1 MNRTILLITLM
12 AFAVCA
18 CNAHAAERAKKWTLL
33 IFINADNNL
42 DGAGVDDVTEMEKI
56 GSTDDVNIVAMLDR
70 EGSSGTKTYF
80 VEKNPQSGI
89 QSPVIRDQAEQDMGD
104 FNTLVEFFKYG
115 VDNYPAEKYLV
126 TIWNH
131 GAGWQK
137 NAAHELIKGISY
149 DDSSHNHM
157 STPQLGEAC
166 KQMSE
171 YIGRKLD
178 IISYDACLMQM
189 AEVAAE
195 VKDYALVQV
204 GAEETEPGD
213 GWPYDD
219 FCGPLVQNPAMDAKE
234 LGSVMVDAYVASYS
248 GGSQGSRNS
257 NQSALDLTKFDAFLA
272 KLDAFSVAMNDN
284 AHLTAIYKQA
294 FGKTQAFYY
303 SQYKD
308 LGDYIKE
315 LNLLTDNAAVKAAG
329 TELKSFIDNEVVIN
343 TGYIGSNLDGSTG
356 ISIYIPTKSQLN
368 DNIEAYRELKFAA
381 ACHWDEFLQ
390 GVYFPNVPVIS
401 VKAVDVVEENDGAV
415 NPGDTVKLVVSLQNE
430 GMKPGLNLTVSADV
444 TGDAEIV
451 GGSVVV
457 DQVPAL
463 STVDAPVIEVKIGDN
478 CPIDTK
484 LNVNISVADAD
495 GNVINGSTEILVKEL
510 FEVNNSV
517 LLVVTDK
524 TDALTPLYKKA
535 LEDAGIGFDLY
546 DLSYFGAATLPLLK
560 NYLNGVVIFNAPG
573 SAEAK
578 KIDRGVLASYLDLGG
593 SFFMTGQ
600 DVGYSLKNEAFYK
613 DYLHATFIQDNT
625 GIHTINGMDM
635 QFAIKGGD
643 GANNQKWPDEIDPLA
658 PAQAIL
664 TYEGAKI
671 EELANTERVDNTK
684 GINGSG
690 TAGLFV
696 NNGTYKVAYFAFGFE
711 AISTAADRAAVMG
724 KTIAMLMPTVDERIA
739 SLKTF
744 ATRNRALLNG
754 GMAAQATAQRA
765 EQHWLDLSAKLV
777 KPADVAKVKAA
788 GLRQLLR
795 RCGGDCGDCDNDDC
809 DGDDPQPGK
818 CGGDCGDCDG
828 GDDGDCG
835 DGGCPLPD
843 GK

>member
-1 MNRTILLITLM
+1 MNRTILLLTLM
-12 AFAVCA
+12 AFALCA
-18 CNAHAAERAKKWTLL
+18 CNAHAAERTKKWTLL

-42 DGAGVDDVTEMEKI
+42 DGAGVDDVTEMEKV
-56 GSTDDVNIVAMLDR
+56 GSTDDVNIITMLDR
-70 EGSSGTKTYF
+70 EGSGGTKTYY
-80 VEKNPQSGI
+80 VEKEPGYGI
-89 QSPVIRDQAEQDMGD
+89 QSPVIQDLPEQDMGD
-104 FNTLVEFFKYG
+104 YNTLVDFFKFG

-126 TIWNH
+126 AIWNH

-137 NAAHELIKGISY
+137 NAAHQLIKGISY
-149 DDSSHNHM
+149 DDQSHNHM
-157 STPQLGEAC
+157 TTPQLGLAC
-166 KQMSE
+166 KMMSE
-171 YIGRKLD
+171 YIGRKID

-195 VKDYALVQV
+195 VKDYGLVQV

-219 FCGPLVQNPAMDAKE
+219 FCAPLVASPDMDAKE
-234 LGSVMVDAYVASYS
+234 LGTVMVDTYCASYN
-248 GGSQGSRNS
+248 GGSQGSRNT
-257 NQSALDLTKFDAFLA
+257 NQSALDLTKFDAFLT
-272 KLDAFSVAMNDN
+272 KLDAFSVAMNEN

-315 LNLLTDNAAVKAAG
+315 LCLLTDNAAVKAAG
-329 TELKSFIDNEVVIN
+329 TELKNFIDNEVVIRN
-343 TGYIGSNLDGSTG
+343 GYVGSNLAESTG

-368 DNIEAYRELKFAA
+368 DNIEAYRELKFAE

-401 VKAVDVVEENDGAV
+401 VKAVDVIEESDGAV
-415 NPGDTVKLVVSLQNE
+415 NPGDTVKLVVRLENE
-430 GMKPGLNLTVSADV
+430 GMKPGLNLTVAADV
-444 TGDAEIV
+444 AGDAEV
-451 GGSVVV
+451 LGNAVVV

-484 LNVNISVADAD
+484 LAVNISVTDAD
-495 GNVINGSTEILVKEL
+495 GNVINGSTEIFVKEL
-510 FEVNNSV
+510 FEVNNNV

-524 TDALTPLYKKA
+524 TDDLTPLYKKA
-535 LEDAGIGFDLY
+535 LADAGIGYDLY
-546 DLSYFGAATLPLLK
+546 DLSYFGGATLPLLK

-573 SAEAK
+573 SGEAK

-593 SFFMTGQ
+593 NFFMTGQ
-600 DVGYSLKNEAFYK
+600 DVGYALKSEAFYK
-613 DYLHATFIQDNT
+613 DYLHATYIQDNT

-635 QFAIKGGD
+635 QFSITGGD
-643 GANNQKWPDEIDPLA
+643 GANNQKWPDEIDPIA
-658 PAQAIL
+658 PAQAIF

-684 GINGSG
+684 GINGTG

-696 NNGTYKVAYFAFGFE
+696 NTGTYKVVYFSFGFE

-724 KTIAMLMPTVDERIA
+724 KTVAMLMPTVDERIA

-744 ATRNRALLNG
+744 ATRNRALING

-777 KPADVAKVKAA
+777 KPADLKKVKAA

-795 RCGGDCGDCDNDDC
+795 RCGGDCGDCG
-809 DGDDPQPGK
+809 DGDN
-818 CGGDCGDCDG
+818 
-828 GDDGDCG
+828 GDDDDDCG
-835 DGGCPLPD
+835 DGGCPLPE